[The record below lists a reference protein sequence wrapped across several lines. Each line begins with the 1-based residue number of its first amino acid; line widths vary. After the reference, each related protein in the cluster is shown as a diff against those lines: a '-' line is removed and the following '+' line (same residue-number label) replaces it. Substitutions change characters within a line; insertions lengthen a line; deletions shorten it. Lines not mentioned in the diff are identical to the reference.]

1 MSNLSQLLTIKLW
14 EEIEFDQY
22 SSKSKRNW
30 EIEEQKLQELQA
42 LPPLSRTDPSNMNV
56 KRLATTNYLL
66 HAINVSL

>member
-30 EIEEQKLQELQA
+30 EIEEQKLRELQE

-56 KRLATTNYLL
+56 KRLAITDYLL
-66 HAINVSL
+66 HVINVSL